1 MWHRRPDRPHGGAR
15 SLVPLSTCF
24 NGQYFFQWIKSAFT
38 GAYPL
43 LVWEITM
50 PGGELWYCDCTFV
63 PVCSVLGLCLVSIRS
78 FRLVAREAP
87 LERQLQLSVPKIGGN
102 PWAQLVLPVL
112 PMNRLDSIKLILREA
127 LVEKESLKMDPRNT
141 GFSKKRPRLLL
152 SYCFAMFCLFVLWD
166 LPAACGHR

>member
-1 MWHRRPDRPHGGAR
+1 
-15 SLVPLSTCF
+15 
-24 NGQYFFQWIKSAFT
+24 
-38 GAYPL
+38 
-43 LVWEITM
+43 M
-50 PGGELWYCDCTFV
+50 PGDELWYCDCTFV

-112 PMNRLDSIKLILREA
+112 PVLPMNRLDSIKLILREA

-141 GFSKKRPRLLL
+141 GFSKKNGRDC
-152 SYCFAMFCLFVLWD
+152 Y
-166 LPAACGHR
+166 